1 MHQDQLD
8 GIMTFVAVAE
18 EKGFSAA
25 AVRLGVSPSAVSQ
38 AIRTLEKRV
47 GLALFS
53 RNTRGVSLTEAGEKF
68 FERVLPAVRELALA
82 SEELGAAAER
92 PSGTLRIT
100 VARSGHMIVLQPV
113 LRRFLERYP
122 EIRVDLCIDNS
133 LVDIVAR
140 GFDAGIRFGD
150 RVERDMVAVRIG
162 PPIEA
167 HIVASPDYLERRG
180 VPKHPHDLAAHD
192 CISSRLIS
200 TGQIERWSFRKNGES
215 LDLVVTGRLILND
228 SAALV
233 QSALDGI
240 GIAYMIN
247 GYIERFIEEG
257 RLVRLLADWSPP
269 LPGYTLYY
277 PDRRHVAPKLRAFID
292 FLRDER
298 DGLATSQQ
306 DIEHRPSVDMLIRQ
320 AL

>member
-8 GIMTFVAVAE
+8 GIVTFIAVAE

-38 AIRTLEKRV
+38 AIRNLERRV

-53 RNTRGVSLTEAGEKF
+53 RNTRGVSLTEAGEKY

-82 SEELGAAAER
+82 SEELGAAADR
-92 PSGTLRIT
+92 PAGNLRIT

-133 LVDIVAR
+133 LVDIVGR
-140 GFDAGIRFGD
+140 GYDAGIRFGD

-162 PPIEA
+162 PPIA
-167 HIVASPDYLERRG
+167 AYIVASPDYLARHG
-180 VPKHPHDLAAHD
+180 VPRHPHDLLGHD
-192 CISSRLIS
+192 CICFRLMS
-200 TGQIERWSFRKNGES
+200 TGQIERWSFEKDGQTLELTVS
-215 LDLVVTGRLILND
+215 GRLILND

-240 GIAYMIN
+240 GIGYMVN
-247 GYIERFIEEG
+247 GYIERFIDEG

-292 FLRDER
+292 FLREER
-298 DGLATSQQ
+298 DLLESSDG
-306 DIEHRPSVDMLIRQ
+306 HNVNPPSVDMLLR
-320 AL
+320 

>member
-8 GIMTFVAVAE
+8 GIVTFIAVAE

-38 AIRTLEKRV
+38 AIRNLERRV

-53 RNTRGVSLTEAGEKF
+53 RNTRGVSLTEAGENY

-82 SEELGAAAER
+82 SEELGAAADR
-92 PSGTLRIT
+92 PAGNLRIT

-133 LVDIVAR
+133 LVDIVGR
-140 GFDAGIRFGD
+140 GYDAGIRFGD

-162 PPIEA
+162 PPIA
-167 HIVASPDYLERRG
+167 AYIVASPDYLARRG
-180 VPKHPHDLAAHD
+180 VPKHPHDLLGHD
-192 CISSRLIS
+192 CICFRMMS
-200 TGQIERWSFRKNGES
+200 TGQIERWSFEKDGQTLELAVS
-215 LDLVVTGRLILND
+215 GRLILND

-247 GYIERFIEEG
+247 GYIERFIDEG

-292 FLRDER
+292 FLREER
-298 DGLATSQQ
+298 DLLESS
-306 DIEHRPSVDMLIRQ
+306 DEHSANLPSVDLLLR
-320 AL
+320 

>member
-1 MHQDQLD
+1 MRQDQLD
-8 GIMTFVAVAE
+8 GIVTFIAVAE

-38 AIRTLEKRV
+38 TIRNLERRV

-53 RNTRGVSLTEAGEKF
+53 RNTRGVSLTEAGEKY
-68 FERVLPAVRELALA
+68 FERVLPAVRELSLA
-82 SEELGAAAER
+82 SEELGAAADR
-92 PSGTLRIT
+92 PAGTLRIT
-100 VARSGHMIVLQPV
+100 VARSGHMILLQPV

-133 LVDIVAR
+133 LVDIVGR
-140 GFDAGIRFGD
+140 GYDAGIRFGD

-162 PPIEA
+162 PPIA
-167 HIVASPDYLERRG
+167 AFIVASPDYLARRG
-180 VPKHPHDLAAHD
+180 VPKHPHDLLGHD
-192 CISSRLIS
+192 CLCFRLMS
-200 TGQIERWSFRKNGES
+200 TGQIERWAFEKNGQTLALAVS
-215 LDLVVTGRLILND
+215 GRLILND

-247 GYIERFIEEG
+247 GYIERFIDEG

-292 FLRDER
+292 FMREER
-298 DGLATSQQ
+298 DALESSNGRRVS
-306 DIEHRPSVDMLIRQ
+306 PSVDMLLR
-320 AL
+320 